1 MGCSSFF
8 LANVACAAFA
18 VGVASTVF
26 VAFEVGSACAAFPVF
41 PVLPA
46 FVVFE
51 AFVVFVAFVAFEAF
65 ETFVA
70 FEAFEAF
77 ETFETFEAFETF
89 ETFVAFEAFPAFA
102 VGSTCIAFATF
113 ATGSAGTCGSFVITF
128 ALGRFDFIEKNPEL
142 RECSD
147 DSVTFLCIPRERGLD
162 KEEREKTEFCNEPA
176 DESFLSKRD
185 VDVCATLFV
194 TTIG

>member
-41 PVLPA
+41 PVLPV

-65 ETFVA
+65 VA
-70 FEAFEAF
+70 FV
-77 ETFETFEAFETF
+77 AFETF

-102 VGSTCIAFATF
+102 VGSTSIAFATF

>member
-8 LANVACAAFA
+8 LANVAGVAFA
-18 VGVASTVF
+18 VGVVSTVF
-26 VAFEVGSACAAFPVF
+26 VAFVVGSACAACAAFPVF
-41 PVLPA
+41 VVFVVDSA
-46 FVVFE
+46 CVVFVVFE
-51 AFVVFVAFVAFEAF
+51 AFI
-65 ETFVA
+65 A

-77 ETFETFEAFETF
+77 VVDSAC
-89 ETFVAFEAFPAFA
+89 VVFA
-102 VGSTCIAFATF
+102 VFATFATF

>member
-8 LANVACAAFA
+8 LANVAGVAFA
-18 VGVASTVF
+18 VGVVSTVF

-41 PVLPA
+41 PVLPV

-65 ETFVA
+65 VA
-70 FEAFEAF
+70 FVAF
-77 ETFETFEAFETF
+77 ETFETFVAFEAFETF

-102 VGSTCIAFATF
+102 VGSTSIAFATF
-113 ATGSAGTCGSFVITF
+113 ATGSAGTCGSFVIAF

>member
-8 LANVACAAFA
+8 LANVAGAAFA

-26 VAFEVGSACAAFPVF
+26 VAFVVGSACAAFPVF
-41 PVLPA
+41 VVFVVDSA
-46 FVVFE
+46 CVVFVVFE
-51 AFVVFVAFVAFEAF
+51 AFI
-65 ETFVA
+65 A

-77 ETFETFEAFETF
+77 EVVSAC
-89 ETFVAFEAFPAFA
+89 V
-102 VGSTCIAFATF
+102 VFATFAAF

-128 ALGRFDFIEKNPEL
+128 ALERFDFIEKNPEL

-147 DSVTFLCIPRERGLD
+147 DNVTFLCVTREIGLD

-185 VDVCATLFV
+185 VDVCATLLA
-194 TTIG
+194 TTTG